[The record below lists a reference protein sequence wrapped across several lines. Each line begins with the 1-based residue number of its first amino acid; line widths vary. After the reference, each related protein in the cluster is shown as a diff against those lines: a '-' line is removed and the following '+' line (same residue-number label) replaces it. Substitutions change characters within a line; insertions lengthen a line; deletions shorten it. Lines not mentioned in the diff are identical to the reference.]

1 MPEASRTFANLEL
14 KQGEDYE
21 LVITM
26 DSGYSTLN
34 KSYQARIVK
43 DFSGT
48 TFQHLNDAGDGNET
62 TAFEAMTVA
71 SADANTI
78 TGVTTDSPSAG
89 TVFIFTKTSHGFSAG
104 DTVSLSGFTELTTLN
119 GLQTQIAT
127 VPNSESFTL
136 DGVFRGSQTTE
147 NTGGTV
153 TNLSG
158 DTAASIT
165 VSLTAAET
173 EALPDD
179 FEGYWDL
186 VEKDTSPT
194 PDSYTRQAEGEVIV
208 FNAASVSTF

>member
-1 MPEASRTFANLEL
+1 MPEESRTFANLEL

-34 KSYQARIVK
+34 KTYQAKIVK

-48 TFQHLNDAGDGNET
+48 TFASLGGTA
-62 TAFEAMTVA
+62 AFEAMTVA

-89 TVFIFTKTSHGFSAG
+89 TVFIFTKASHGFSAA

-136 DGVFRGSQTTE
+136 EGVFRGSQTTE

-153 TNLSG
+153 VNLTG
-158 DTAASIT
+158 DTTPSIT
-165 VSLTAAET
+165 ISLTAAQT

-186 VEKDTSPT
+186 LESTSGGA
-194 PDSYTRQAEGEVIV
+194 SYIRQAEGEVLVI
-208 FNAASVSTF
+208 NSATSTF

>member
-1 MPEASRTFANLEL
+1 MPETSRTFANLEI

-21 LVITM
+21 LTIAM
-26 DSGYSTLN
+26 DSGYTTAN
-34 KSYQARIVK
+34 KTYRARIVK
-43 DFSGT
+43 DFDGT
-48 TFQHLNDAGDGNET
+48 TFASSGGT
-62 TAFEAMTVA
+62 AAFEAMTIG
-71 SADANTI
+71 SSDGNTM

-89 TVFIFTKTSHGFSAG
+89 TVFIFTKSSHGFSAG

-158 DTAASIT
+158 DSSASIT

-186 VEKDTSPT
+186 VEKDTS
-194 PDSYTRQAEGEVIV
+194 SGSAKYTRQAEGEVLVINV
-208 FNAASVSTF
+208 GTPISSFS